1 MAHQAETKKT
11 MEELL
16 VDAAQAEDD
25 ACRDITNSYNP
36 NPDGVNSHRRGLIY
50 DRLPPEF
57 DDAEEAPAVVPRKD
71 ARELKDMTYDV
82 VETDEE
88 AFANLPHLPDHELRQ

>member
-25 ACRDITNSYNP
+25 VCRDITNSYNP

-57 DDAEEAPAVVPRKD
+57 DDLEEVPAVVPRKD
-71 ARELKDMTYDV
+71 AREMKDMTYDV

-88 AFANLPHLPDHELRQ
+88 AFANLPHLPDHELKQ